1 VREREQVLV
10 PVLVPVQER
19 VLVPVQERVLV
30 PVPVREMHM
39 QPGCLPVS
47 LLILR

>member
-19 VLVPVQERVLV
+19 VLVLVQER
-30 PVPVREMHM
+30 EMHT
-39 QPGCLPVS
+39 QPSCLPVS

>member
-1 VREREQVLV
+1 MREREQVLV

-30 PVPVREMHM
+30 PVREMHM